1 MQKELNN
8 NLTIWK
14 KVIFYIKFIIIMNKK
29 ISNLLNIFIYI

>member
-1 MQKELNN
+1 M
-8 NLTIWK
+8 IFFK